1 MSLGIL
7 GGMGPMATAC
17 FLELLIDRTYAEC
30 DQDHLETIIYN
41 CPQIPDR
48 TSFILG
54 KSSEDPSSRM
64 NEIALKLQ
72 KEGVDAIAVPC
83 VTAGFF
89 REKIEQGIDIPLLY
103 GVDYLASVLKDKGIT
118 SAGIMATDG
127 TVKAGVIQ
135 KVLESNGIRAVIP
148 SEEDCALV
156 MSLIYDDVKKGID
169 PDVTKLEKVMEDLRR
184 QGAETSIL
192 GCTELS
198 VIRRNHA
205 IHGEYFDI
213 LEMLA
218 EESLKACGKRIKN

>member
-17 FLELLIDRTYAEC
+17 FLELLIDKTYAEC

-48 TSFILG
+48 TNYILG
-54 KSSEDPSSRM
+54 RSTDDPSYRM
-64 NEIALKLQ
+64 NKIARKLQ
-72 KEGVDAIAVPC
+72 DEGVDAIAIPC

-89 REKIEQGIDIPLLY
+89 KEKIEEGIDIPVLY
-103 GVDYLASVLKDKGIT
+103 GVDYLASVLKEKGIT
-118 SAGIMATDG
+118 AAGIMATDG
-127 TVKAGVIQ
+127 TVRAGVIQ
-135 KVLESNGIRAVIP
+135 KVLEENGIKVVIP

-156 MSLIYDDVKKGID
+156 MSLIYDDVKKGAD
-169 PDVTKLEKVMEDLRR
+169 PDVTKLEKVMADLKA
-184 QGAETSIL
+184 QGAQTSIL

-198 VIRRNHA
+198 VIRRNHT
-205 IHGEYFDI
+205 ICGDYFDI

-218 EESLKACGKRIKN
+218 EESLIACGKRIKK